1 MTPGRVAAWLLALW
15 LLSLSLLG
23 IYVVGTLRL
32 SGDLRLFLPGPASPE
47 QKLVLEG
54 IGEGPASRLLLIA
67 LDGGSPE
74 TLADISQK
82 LVDRLHVNPAFRYAD
97 NGSAGVEAIP
107 EIVASHRYLLSP
119 AMDRRRLDAVTL
131 REALEDRLHDLS
143 SPAAPLLERWIPAD
157 PTFELLSLVESW
169 APRRA
174 PRQIAGVWFDAAGRR
189 ALLVAQTGAAG
200 FDPEGQQKAL
210 AELDTAFEDARGN
223 AGVRMAVSGPGRFSA
238 LMKERTQSEA
248 TWLGSIATVSLLLL
262 LFVAYRRP
270 RVLLL
275 AALPIASAALAGLA
289 CVSILYG
296 EVHGITL
303 AFGFT
308 LIGVAQDY
316 PIHLFSH
323 QHRGLE
329 PLANARALWP
339 TLATGVASTC
349 VAYLAFL
356 TSGVTGLA
364 QLAWFTITG
373 LAVAGLTTRY
383 LLPRIM
389 SENFKD
395 PADSV
400 IMSRLAV
407 RLSLPAPSLFLG
419 AAISAA
425 CLAVVILAPAPFWED
440 DLGKL
445 TPIPRPLLEQDARLR
460 AELGA
465 PDARYLAVISS
476 GNQELALQML
486 EEETPQL
493 EALVSAGAIE
503 SFDHA
508 ARYLPSARTQ
518 MRRREAL
525 PTAEALTDALD
536 TALRGLPFRGGVFEP
551 FLAAVARTRELPPL
565 TLDALRGTPL
575 AAPLEGLLDERDD
588 RYIAIVAFSG
598 VSAPERLERW
608 AATAA
613 GGVTLIDLK
622 RAAVG
627 LVVSQRERML
637 WCLAVAAALL
647 VLVVRIA
654 LGGWHRA
661 GRVLAPM
668 SLTTLAVVAILRA
681 LGQPLDLFH
690 LISLVLAAGLGLD
703 YALYFER
710 AGEDREERL
719 RTLHAVLV
727 SAISTLLVFV
737 LLSLSSIPVLRSIG
751 VTVTLGV
758 FINFLLALCLPAAG
772 GEAKHGRH

>member
-1 MTPGRVAAWLLALW
+1 MSPGRAAAWLLALW

-54 IGEGPASRLLLIA
+54 IGEGPASRLLLVA
-67 LDGGSPE
+67 LEGGAPE
-74 TLADISQK
+74 ALADISQK
-82 LVDRLHVNPAFRYAD
+82 LVDRLRESAAFRYVD

-107 EIVASHRYLLSP
+107 DIVAGYRYLLSP
-119 AMDRRRLDAVTL
+119 ATDRRRLDAVTL

-143 SPAAPLLERWIPAD
+143 SPAAPLLERWIPSD

-189 ALLVAQTGAAG
+189 ALLVAQTAAAG
-200 FDPEGQQKAL
+200 FDPDGQQKAL
-210 AELDTAFEDARGN
+210 AELDTAFEEARGN
-223 AGVRMAVSGPGRFSA
+223 AVIGMTVSGPGRFSA
-238 LMKERTQSEA
+238 LMKERTQNEA
-248 TWLGSIATVSLLLL
+248 TWLGSIATAGLLLL
-262 LFVAYRRP
+262 LAVAYRRP

-275 AALPIASAALAGLA
+275 ASLPIASAALVGLA

-356 TSGVTGLA
+356 ASGVTGLA
-364 QLAWFTITG
+364 QLAWFTISG

-383 LLPRIM
+383 LLPRIAGKA
-389 SENFKD
+389 FKD

-400 IMSRLAV
+400 FMKSFAARLLLPTPPAL
-407 RLSLPAPSLFLG
+407 LS
-419 AAISAA
+419 AAFVAA

-486 EEETPQL
+486 EEEAPQL
-493 EALVSAGAIE
+493 EALVSSGAIK

-518 MRRREAL
+518 LRRRESL
-525 PTAEALTDALD
+525 PGAEALTDALD
-536 TALRGLPFRGGVFEP
+536 TALRGLPFRAGVFDP
-551 FLAAVARTRELPPL
+551 FLAAVARARELPPL

-575 AAPLEGLLDERDD
+575 GAPLEVLLHERDG
-588 RYIAIVAFSG
+588 RHIAIVAFSG
-598 VSAPERLERW
+598 VSAPDRLEQW
-608 AATAA
+608 AAAA
-613 GGVTLIDLK
+613 GDGVTLIDLK
-622 RAAVG
+622 RAAVE
-627 LVVSQRERML
+627 LVVRQRVRVL
-637 WCLAVAAALL
+637 WSLAIAAALL

-654 LGGWHRA
+654 LRSWRRVR
-661 GRVLAPM
+661 RVLAPVAL
-668 SLTTLAVVAILRA
+668 STLVVIAVFRA
-681 LGQPLDLFH
+681 AGQPLDLFH

-703 YALYFER
+703 YALFFEQ
-710 AGEDREERL
+710 AGMDRDARL
-719 RTLHAVLV
+719 RTLHGVLV
-727 SAISTLLVFV
+727 SALSTLMVFA

-751 VTVTLGV
+751 ITVTLGV
-758 FINFLLALCLPAAG
+758 LMNFLLAPWLQTTRAG
-772 GEAKHGRH
+772 ADPGRR

>member
-1 MTPGRVAAWLLALW
+1 MNPGRAAIWLLALW

-23 IYVVGTLRL
+23 MYVVGALRL
-32 SGDLRLFLPGPASPE
+32 SGDLRLFLPDPASPE

-67 LDGGSPE
+67 LDGGAPE
-74 TLADISQK
+74 ALADISQK
-82 LVDRLHVNPAFRYAD
+82 VADRLRGSPDFRFAD

-107 EIVASHRYLLSP
+107 DTLVSYRYLLSP
-119 AMDRRRLDAVTL
+119 AMDQRPLDAATL
-131 REALEDRLHDLS
+131 RAALEDRLRDLS
-143 SPAAPLLERWIPAD
+143 SPAAPLLERLIPSD

-169 APRRA
+169 APQRA
-174 PRQIAGVWFDAAGRR
+174 PRQIGGVWFDAAGHR

-200 FDPEGQQKAL
+200 FDPDGQQRAL
-210 AELDTAFEDARGN
+210 AELNTAFEEARGN
-223 AGVRMAVSGPGRFSA
+223 AAIRMTISGPGSFSA
-238 LMKERTQSEA
+238 LMKERTQREA
-248 TWLGSIATVSLLLL
+248 TWLGSIATVGLLLL
-262 LFVAYRRP
+262 LFMAYRRP

-289 CVSILYG
+289 CVGILYG

-316 PIHLFSH
+316 PMHLFSH
-323 QHRGLE
+323 QRKGLE

-356 TSGVTGLA
+356 ASGVTGLA

-383 LLPRIM
+383 LLPRIVG
-389 SENFKD
+389 ENFKD
-395 PADSV
+395 PAESAF
-400 IMSRLAV
+400 MNSLAV

-419 AAISAA
+419 AAVGAV
-425 CLAVVILAPAPFWED
+425 CLAVVILAPAPFWEN
-440 DLGKL
+440 DLGRL

-465 PDARYLAVISS
+465 PDARYLAIIST
-476 GNQELALQML
+476 GEQERTLQVL
-486 EEETPQL
+486 EEATAQL
-493 EALVSAGAIE
+493 DALVATGGIE
-503 SFDHA
+503 GFDHA

-518 MRRREAL
+518 LRRRAAL
-525 PTAEALTDALD
+525 PGAEALTEALD
-536 TALRGLPFRGGVFEP
+536 TAQHGLPFRAGVFGP
-551 FLAAVARTRELPPL
+551 FLADVARARELPPL
-565 TLDALRGTPL
+565 TLEALRGTPL
-575 AAPLEGLLDERDD
+575 GAPLEGLLHKRED
-588 RYIAIVAFSG
+588 RYVAIVAFSG
-598 VSAPERLERW
+598 VSAPDQLERW
-608 AATAA
+608 AAALGDA
-613 GGVTLIDLK
+613 VTLIDLK

-637 WCLAVAAALL
+637 WCLAAAAALL

-654 LGGWHRA
+654 LGGWRRA

-681 LGQPLDLFH
+681 IGQPLDLFH

-703 YALYFER
+703 YALFFER
-710 AGEDREERL
+710 AGTDREERL

-727 SAISTLLVFV
+727 CAISTLLVFV

-758 FINFLLALCLPAAG
+758 FINFLFALCLPA
-772 GEAKHGRH
+772 EAAARNHGRH